1 MDSTILRA
9 LVEEGRA
16 GRRAALVTVVE
27 TKGSVP
33 RHAGSAMLVKAEGG
47 FLGTVGGGRGEAAAL
62 EAARLALAQNRPA
75 LLKVEMLGE
84 AALGPDMICG
94 GTSRMLVEL
103 IGAASIYEA
112 AFEAALRGERS
123 LLIRRLPA
131 VEGEGGFDPEPF
143 VIDESLAP
151 RRGAPRLFETGA
163 AETCLRSGKPRAA
176 EEGRSFYDP
185 VFPSEKLLI
194 LGGGHVGLAVA
205 KLALELDFTVTV
217 GDDRPEFVAPGR
229 FPAAVSVVSGSYTE
243 LISAFPFDAAT
254 YVVIMT
260 RGHLFD
266 LECVRAAL
274 PKPGRYLGFIGSA
287 RKTRLLLEQLGKD
300 GFDAARVGALYAP
313 IGLDIE
319 AETPE
324 EIAVSVLAE
333 LIAVRHNAAS
343 LEAHNL
349 ARKKRRS

>member
-16 GRRAALVTVVE
+16 GRPAALVTVIE

-33 RHAGSAMLVKAEGG
+33 RHTGSTMLVKAAGG

-62 EAARLALAQNRPA
+62 EAAAKAIRSGLPA
-75 LLKVEMLGE
+75 VIKVEMLGE
-84 AALGPDMICG
+84 AALGSDMICG
-94 GTSRMLVEL
+94 GTSRMLIEL
-103 IGAASIYEA
+103 VGAAAAYELA
-112 AFEAALRGERS
+112 LEAALRGERS
-123 LLIRRLPA
+123 LVIRSLPA
-131 VEGEGGFDPEPF
+131 DEGEAGFDPEPF
-143 VIDESLAP
+143 VLDETLDPRGSAARSFDKSLAE
-151 RRGAPRLFETGA
+151 A
-163 AETCLRSGKPRAA
+163 CLRSGKPRVA

-185 VFPSEKLLI
+185 VFPQEKLLI
-194 LGGGHVGLAVA
+194 LGGGHVGLALA
-205 KLALELDFTVTV
+205 KQALDLDFIVTV
-217 GDDRPEFVAPGR
+217 GDDRKEFAAPGR
-229 FPAAVSVVSGSYTE
+229 FPPAVKVVTGSYSD
-243 LISAFPFDAAT
+243 LVAAFPFDAAT

-287 RKTRLLLEQLGKD
+287 RKTRLLLEQLAED
-300 GFDAARVGALYAP
+300 GFDAARVDSIYAP

-343 LEAHNL
+343 LEALKL